1 VRPWDLPKIAG
12 MPKQYEPGEIDV
24 KRLAEKSLL
33 TWAEHPKRKALI
45 IRGARQVGKTWL
57 VENCLAKQ
65 FERVVKIDLESQP
78 QFHAAFA
85 GELSPKAMLNAIEPY
100 TERILP
106 GQTLLFID
114 EIQACPRAI
123 TALRYFY
130 EQLPEL
136 HVVAAGSMLEF
147 ALGEYSVPV
156 GRVQYLH
163 LSPMT
168 FYEYL
173 LAMGK
178 NAAAEMTLEHPRE
191 HSQATVDALHEQLR
205 DYFFIGGMPEAVATY
220 RDTGSRLEAYEVQ
233 AQIVTSFRD
242 DFAKYRP
249 VVNSA
254 CLDAVFEAA
263 AKSVGQQIIY
273 TQLYAQATGKTNHK
287 AFDLLC
293 RAKLFS
299 KICSAT
305 PSGLPLGHSQGKRF
319 KAAMLDIGLMQHVCG
334 LHPAMAVGNHD
345 LMAIYRG
352 QMAEQFVAQEMLAWH
367 SESLYYW
374 SRATKGSTAE
384 VDYLAIHDGKI
395 HPLEVKSGPAGR
407 LRSLHRCLET
417 YPNCEQGWVL
427 QQGPYQELP
436 EQALVFWPL
445 YATAQLGNRQRL
457 PL

>member
-1 VRPWDLPKIAG
+1 
-12 MPKQYEPGEIDV
+12 M
-24 KRLAEKSLL
+24 KRLAEENILN
-33 TWAEHPKRKALI
+33 WAQSPRRKPLI

-57 VENCLAKQ
+57 VENCLATQ
-65 FERVVKIDLESQP
+65 FERIVKIDLEGQP
-78 QFHAAFA
+78 QFHAAFM
-85 GELSPKAMLNAIEPY
+85 GELSPKTMLNAIEPY

-106 GQTLLFID
+106 GKTLLFID

-178 NAAAEMTLEHPRE
+178 SAAAEKILEHPRE

-220 RDTGSRLEAYEVQ
+220 RDTESRLEAYEVHS
-233 AQIVTSFRD
+233 QIATSYRD

-249 VVNSA
+249 SVDLA
-254 CLDAVFEAA
+254 CLDSVFEAA
-263 AKSVGQQIIY
+263 SKSVGQQIIY
-273 TQLYAQATGKTNHK
+273 THLYEHATGKTNHK

-293 RAKLFS
+293 KAKLFS
-299 KICSAT
+299 KIHSVT
-305 PSGLPLGHSQGKRF
+305 PSGLPLGHSHGKRF
-319 KAAMLDIGLMQHVCG
+319 KAAMLDIGLMQYVCG
-334 LHPAMAVGNHD
+334 MDPTMAVGNHS
-345 LMAIYRG
+345 LMALYRG
-352 QMAEQFVAQEMLAWH
+352 QLAEQFVAQEMLAWH
-367 SESLYYW
+367 SETLCYW
-374 SRATKGSTAE
+374 SRAAKGSSAE
-384 VDYLAIHDGKI
+384 VDYLAIRDGKL

-407 LRSLHRCLET
+407 LRSLHLCLDT

-436 EQALVFWPL
+436 EQKLVFWPL
-445 YATAQLGNRQRL
+445 YATTHLGDCQRL
-457 PL
+457 SQHVTG